1 MKLKKSIFVVIFSII
16 VIFSLST
23 IMVAE
28 AYYNLPLDVGNHH
41 SYGGGGGGHS
51 GGHSGGGYS
60 SHDSTIDSDLEFFL
74 LAFAPVIIALLVYLL
89 MIVTYD
95 RSTSKILDFMKKNDE
110 SFNAEGLIKYIK
122 DIFILREKALSQ
134 FDLRTIRSIET
145 DEAFAS
151 HESWLN
157 EYIHTGE
164 KDCIR
169 KIEVQKVKLT
179 KYVRDE
185 KSEYLSVLIDAQFQ
199 VQGVAWTKL
208 FDKDNANKLLN
219 SYTEIIKKHNK
230 PSKRKRNNRNYNDD
244 SLTIEKHIGNIN
256 PRYCIT
262 LTRHRRKNSRDNTCP
277 FCGAKFKLNSFGKCI
292 YCGSV
297 VNWTISD
304 IHIDSSSSR
313 KSYKNCIVLL
323 DEEQKDNKN

>member
-1 MKLKKSIFVVIFSII
+1 MKLKKIFAVILFIVV
-16 VIFSLST
+16 FSLSIT
-23 IMVAE
+23 MVAE

-41 SYGGGGGGHS
+41 DYGGGGGGGG
-51 GGHSGGGYS
+51 GGHFGGGYS

-74 LAFAPVIIALLVYLL
+74 LAFAPAIIALLICLL
-89 MIVTYD
+89 MIVTHD
-95 RSTSKILDFMKKNDE
+95 RSTSKILAFMKENDE
-110 SFNAEGLIKYIK
+110 SFDAEGLIKYIK

-134 FDLRTIRSIET
+134 FDLKTIRSIET

-157 EYIHTGE
+157 EYIHIGE

-179 KYVRDE
+179 KYVRDKE
-185 KSEYLSVLIDAQFQ
+185 TEHLSVLIDAQFQ

-219 SYTEIIKKHNK
+219 SFVEIKKHNT
-230 PSKRKRNNRNYNDD
+230 PSKRKRNNKNSNDD
-244 SLTIEKHIGNIN
+244 LLTIKKCIGNIN

-262 LTRHRRKNSRDNTCP
+262 LTRCRRENSRDNTCP

-292 YCGSV
+292 YCGSIIK
-297 VNWTISD
+297 WTISD

-313 KSYKNCIVLL
+313 ESYKNCIVLL
-323 DEEQKDNKN
+323 DEGQKDNKD